1 MGYQLVH
8 VGEVVE
14 AEQADGGQL
23 FRSGEVAEVIAVV
36 VAAGWT
42 GAAIGDRVAV
52 PLPAGFA
59 QVEAEAVGGVGDE
72 GGAVASEAGGDRA
85 VEEREAEPRDG
96 EPGGHGGEP
105 QGGPLAPPR
114 APGGPPPQP

>member
-72 GGAVASEAGGDRA
+72 GGAVASEAGGGRGVQDVQARRPTGA
-85 VEEREAEPRDG
+85 
-96 EPGGHGGEP
+96 HGDHGSR
-105 QGGPLAPPR
+105 PPT
-114 APGGPPPQP
+114 G